1 KQPVAHRPNR
11 FRNRSKLNHSFPKE
25 RLKYSLPVYMAAVFH
40 AAEEVLRAFAA
51 RDNKKSDDHSQASSS
66 FGY

>member
-1 KQPVAHRPNR
+1 
-11 FRNRSKLNHSFPKE
+11 
-25 RLKYSLPVYMAAVFH
+25 MAAVFH